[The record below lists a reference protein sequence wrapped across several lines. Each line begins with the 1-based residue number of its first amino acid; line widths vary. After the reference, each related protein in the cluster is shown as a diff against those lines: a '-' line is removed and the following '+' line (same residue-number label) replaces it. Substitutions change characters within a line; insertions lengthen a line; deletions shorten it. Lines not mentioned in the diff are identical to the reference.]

1 MKVIYLLGCVAVL
14 AIWCKAVKNEV
25 NEKGKL
31 EVTIG
36 DVLNL
41 LLLTICSW
49 LGVAKALLA
58 SNMEAWYN
66 KVIYTFK
73 GGNDET
79 QTDVHSDAD

>member
-14 AIWCKAVKNEV
+14 AIWCKAVMNEV
-25 NEKGKL
+25 KEKGKL
-31 EVTIG
+31 DVTVG

-58 SNMEAWYN
+58 SNMEGFYN
-66 KVIYTFK
+66 KVIYTFN
-73 GGNDET
+73 GRNDET

>member
-1 MKVIYLLGCVAVL
+1 MKVIYLLGCIAVL
-14 AIWCKAVKNEV
+14 AIWCKAVMNEV
-25 NEKGKL
+25 KEKGKFA
-31 EVTIG
+31 VTVG
-36 DVLNL
+36 GVLNL

-66 KVIYTFK
+66 KIIYTFN
-73 GGNDET
+73 GRNDET

>member
-1 MKVIYLLGCVAVL
+1 MKVIYLLGCIAVL
-14 AIWCKAVKNEV
+14 AIWSKAVMNEV
-25 NEKGKL
+25 KEKGKL
-31 EVTIG
+31 DVTVG

-58 SNMEAWYN
+58 SNMEGFYN

-73 GGNDET
+73 GGNNEN

>member
-14 AIWCKAVKNEV
+14 ACWWKAT
-25 NEKGKL
+25 KL
-31 EVTIG
+31 EVKESG
-36 DVLNL
+36 KCDVTVCDILNL